1 MWLTVTLIYHGIYDN
16 SNIHISLLNLFN
28 SLRLVLTN
36 QLKLEAA
43 DGKLR
48 FTDVMSTA
56 EILRLIQLCPSPK
69 AEKIKLWIAELAVKG
84 RKVVKCL
91 ENAIKKAKDLI
102 RCRAA
107 NIIMTIEFHE
117 FDIHGDDDP
126 HCLL

>member
-1 MWLTVTLIYHGIYDN
+1 MEKEKLNPCIPLFYWGFGFSLIIFY
-16 SNIHISLLNLFN
+16 
-28 SLRLVLTN
+28 
-36 QLKLEAA
+36 A
-43 DGKLR
+43 
-48 FTDVMSTA
+48 DVMSTS

-84 RKVVKCL
+84 RKIVKCL

-117 FDIHGDDDP
+117 FDIHGDAAP
-126 HCLL
+126 HELL